1 MGSLVSQ
8 ELAEQLMAGVAVVG
22 IIIVILAAIG
32 WPQPVFR
39 GAWRRQGLLVGI
51 LLGLNWPA
59 WKAYNWMVRF
69 DPVTGYSGL
78 DSVKAIAVLIMVFVS
93 CGLALGWAVSKAGGA
108 KAKTEEESRRT

>member
-1 MGSLVSQ
+1 MDSLVSQ
-8 ELAEQLMAGVAVVG
+8 ELAEQLMAGVGIVG
-22 IIIVILAAIG
+22 IIILILAVVG
-32 WPQPVFR
+32 WPKVVFA

-93 CGLALGWAVSKAGGA
+93 CGLALGWAVSKAGVT
-108 KAKTEEESRRT
+108 KSKTEEESRRT